1 MNLLTSA
8 TSELL
13 CKSCVLKFSP
23 KYHKCHCRCDSN
35 VERERERERERGVHL
50 TSDTTVIS
58 SISKSPPNT
67 QSCFT
72 TRKYKQSMSNLKRGK
87 WRLSCQSGDCPI
99 EFVVIKRL
107 YIKLRSYY
115 MHKSKFLSFCM
126 HKLMGFQE
134 HPN

>member
-13 CKSCVLKFSP
+13 CKSCPQIFS
-23 KYHKCHCRCDSN
+23 KISQMSLQMWQQRR
-35 VERERERERERGVHL
+35 ERERERERERGVHL